1 MRLVLVNLW
10 PEGGSKVRES
20 ERLVAAQLDRMSHRC
35 DIAGIRQ
42 SGAKGPTVPALHAL
56 ASSSNIYNFVSP
68 SYSGSLTQNK

>member
-35 DIAGIRQ
+35 DIAGIR
-42 SGAKGPTVPALHAL
+42 
-56 ASSSNIYNFVSP
+56 
-68 SYSGSLTQNK
+68 